1 MDHLQSFSLDARAS
15 LSDPTSQPN
24 ATPLDR
30 PSFTFI
36 DHHDDLTS
44 KRIKDVNARKAIRSH
59 VMRDVRRR
67 ERLAGLKRTTRRE
80 SQGRGLPVN
89 TKSQYDQS
97 QEERELVLRRTPESS
112 GQSPLYE
119 PELHGE
125 LVSRYRRRSPTKW
138 TTGYPFDPQLNPEP
152 GLLPTSW
159 FIDPFCT
166 LPGTDEL
173 PTMVAHLLYYWKS
186 VFVPVT
192 FPNEA
197 KGQFTKEV
205 ELLVRSSFSD
215 PGGFFGLMSMC
226 AAHRAA
232 LSSGHLNSMLI
243 ESDDKQTGNDRDYCI
258 MKAKCIREMNVK
270 VRDPAQALTNE
281 AFDTIVNLLTG
292 SLIAGLFDEARIHL
306 TGLRRMVELRG
317 GISGESIQSASI
329 LIAITTS
336 DVKAASGLLVK
347 PVFPLTWDTQ
357 PVPKAIQQRIR
368 PPPSSSLHQLGSGFF
383 ANTILSPPLIRI
395 LNVVRDVIFYGVAI
409 TQPSNLESSERHFF
423 RILNCEAEHQLL
435 SYIYENSEKGPG
447 PKNPEK
453 HIHPIE
459 AVTRVAVICFLNNF
473 LIVSPPS
480 SGLGRALTKHLVK
493 VVSNFKISRLLD
505 LPKENLNLFA
515 WVIFIGARGSIGQRE
530 QGWFVER
537 LARIAMICEWKSW
550 EQVSRILADYFFV
563 PGAQDEDWR
572 CVWEET
578 LSGYVIPVEEG

>member
-1 MDHLQSFSLDARAS
+1 
-15 LSDPTSQPN
+15 
-24 ATPLDR
+24 
-30 PSFTFI
+30 
-36 DHHDDLTS
+36 
-44 KRIKDVNARKAIRSH
+44 
-59 VMRDVRRR
+59 MRDVRRR

-173 PTMVAHLLYYWKS
+173 PTMVAHLLYYCKGWFCLYTAFCSWIGTKLTKNNQLGKS

-292 SLIAGLFDEARIHL
+292 S
-306 TGLRRMVELRG
+306 VSSSELL
-317 GISGESIQSASI
+317 SAS
-329 LIAITTS
+329 L
-336 DVKAASGLLVK
+336 
-347 PVFPLTWDTQ
+347 
-357 PVPKAIQQRIR
+357 
-368 PPPSSSLHQLGSGFF
+368 
-383 ANTILSPPLIRI
+383 
-395 LNVVRDVIFYGVAI
+395 
-409 TQPSNLESSERHFF
+409 
-423 RILNCEAEHQLL
+423 
-435 SYIYENSEKGPG
+435 
-447 PKNPEK
+447 
-453 HIHPIE
+453 
-459 AVTRVAVICFLNNF
+459 
-473 LIVSPPS
+473 
-480 SGLGRALTKHLVK
+480 
-493 VVSNFKISRLLD
+493 
-505 LPKENLNLFA
+505 
-515 WVIFIGARGSIGQRE
+515 
-530 QGWFVER
+530 
-537 LARIAMICEWKSW
+537 
-550 EQVSRILADYFFV
+550 
-563 PGAQDEDWR
+563 
-572 CVWEET
+572 
-578 LSGYVIPVEEG
+578 